1 MVFPCERR
9 SSICWIRAVP
19 SAYGGEVSRK
29 HMWWELSNKWIS
41 LFFIFI
47 SHYCNKK
54 FLFETFIYLLIILIL
69 SERMGTMEHHLYL
82 TRVLHTKIGVKF
94 RGNNRKLIT
103 CQFDNASWTS
113 WRDPTSS
120 QVWSGPIPLSPRA
133 RTAEVRFPSKKCFK
147 WRAILVSW
155 QLSIVFKDTQL
166 LAPSSDR
173 LMEVTTGSILVLA
186 TFGHQEL
193 MRDVGTLSPLAGS
206 MFSTQS
212 SPPFS
217 NIVRGIFASVQPE

>member
-1 MVFPCERR
+1 MLNSCCKDKSYLIARQSSPSWSSHVRGGLPFAELELFPRHTEEKYLE
-9 SSICWIRAVP
+9 SICDKNCQIN
-19 SAYGGEVSRK
+19 G
-29 HMWWELSNKWIS
+29 
-41 LFFIFI
+41 FFI
-47 SHYCNKK
+47 SHYFIKK

-147 WRAILVSW
+147 
-155 QLSIVFKDTQL
+155 
-166 LAPSSDR
+166 
-173 LMEVTTGSILVLA
+173 
-186 TFGHQEL
+186 
-193 MRDVGTLSPLAGS
+193 
-206 MFSTQS
+206 
-212 SPPFS
+212 
-217 NIVRGIFASVQPE
+217 